1 MTNIVRITVLSVL
14 LIIQATTFSVPLA
27 EAGSIS
33 PALIIFKEDPGQV
46 EMEDNSGSI
55 LTKDL
60 NDDDIVQICN
70 NLDFENAELTV
81 RDENG
86 VAVFGPFVMS
96 QGGSCVELTV
106 GTSQLPGGGTQY
118 KVSGGSF
125 ILVKACSV
133 EPGQQTSFSLGICPE
148 VEGQVI
154 GGRLIPIDTT
164 SLLVAGVQTNY
175 SILTALVVGGAGFV
189 VFKLKRK

>member
-1 MTNIVRITVLSVL
+1 VTDIVRVTVLPVL
-14 LIIQATTFSVPLA
+14 LIILATTFSIPLA

-106 GTSQLPGGGTQY
+106 GTSQLPGGGTKY
-118 KVSGGSF
+118 KVSGGSP
-125 ILVKACSV
+125 ISIDACSV
-133 EPGQQTSFSLGICPE
+133 GQGPTVFSLGICPE

-175 SILTALVVGGAGFV
+175 SILIALLIVGAGFV